1 MRYAFAWPRLH
12 HLTPPKTPANS
23 QPAWHRNPAPA
34 VRHHCRTPNP
44 IESFSPVG
52 PASSRQNYILY
63 NKRSVTFRLI
73 ENYFRRDQVV
83 LNSVLEVGSME
94 ATKELVKL
102 GLGVCILAPWI
113 ARREIDEGSL
123 VALPLGR
130 KKLSRR
136 WGILQ
141 WSGRRLS
148 LAEETFVGLCRSACA
163 LFGHD

>member
-1 MRYAFAWPRLH
+1 MPCFCVSSVERTLTWPRDEAAWQELSK
-12 HLTPPKTPANS
+12 LDGCYCLKTDLKG
-23 QPAWHRNPAPA
+23 
-34 VRHHCRTPNP
+34 
-44 IESFSPVG
+44 E
-52 PASSRQNYILY
+52 
-63 NKRSVTFRLI
+63 
-73 ENYFRRDQVV
+73 
-83 LNSVLEVGSME
+83 E

-113 ARREIDEGSL
+113 AKREIEEGSL

-148 LAEETFVGLCRSACA
+148 LAEETFIGLCRSACG
-163 LFGHD
+163 LLGQP